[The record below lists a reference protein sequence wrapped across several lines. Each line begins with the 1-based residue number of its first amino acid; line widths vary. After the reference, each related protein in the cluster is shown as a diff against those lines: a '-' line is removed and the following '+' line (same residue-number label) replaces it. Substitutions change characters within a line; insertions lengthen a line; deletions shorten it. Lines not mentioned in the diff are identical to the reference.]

1 MLKRVNWS
9 SPRTISLTVASVL
22 LAVLAGFLL
31 LLPVP
36 YARLAPGPATDTL
49 GESNGKPLIVI
60 SGHDAYPPTGHL
72 DMTTVSI
79 TNPDHR
85 MTLIEALSGWFSSG
99 VAVVP
104 KETVYDTSKSAAQI
118 DAENTQEMELSQKHA
133 TAAALLALHIPG
145 VISHVVVSA
154 LTSGTP
160 AYGKLMVADEIEKID
175 GKVVNTPQD
184 VVDDVRVHKPGEQ
197 VTFLVKR
204 KDSTGNEQELTEVVT
219 TAKNPGDPKLPYV
232 GISPDRDYTFP
243 FQVKIELDNVGGPSA
258 GMMFALGIIERLTQ
272 GGITGGKTIAGT
284 GTITDDGV
292 VGKIGG
298 IQMKILGAKRAG
310 ATVFLVPADNCRDA
324 VQGPPKGIELVRVDK
339 LSTALSAL
347 QAIRTGQGT
356 VPHC

>member
-1 MLKRVNWS
+1 
-9 SPRTISLTVASVL
+9 LTVASVL
-22 LAVLAGFLL
+22 LALLAGLLL

-60 SGHDAYPPTGHL
+60 TGHESYPPSGHL

-160 AYGKLMVADEIEKID
+160 AYGKLKVADEIEKID
-175 GKVVNTPQD
+175 SKVVNTPQD
-184 VVDDVRVHKPGEQ
+184 VVDDVRAHKPGDQ

-204 KDSTGNEQELTEVVT
+204 TSNGAEQELTEVLT
-219 TAKNPGDPKLPYV
+219 TTKNPGDPKLPYV

-292 VGKIGG
+292 IGKIGG

-324 VQGPPKGIELVRVDK
+324 MQGPPNGIELVRVDK
-339 LSTALSAL
+339 LSTALTAL
-347 QAIRTGQGT
+347 TAIRTGQGT

>member
-1 MLKRVNWS
+1 VWKRVNWR
-9 SPRTISLTVASVL
+9 SPRTISLGVASVL
-22 LAVLAGFLL
+22 LTVLAAFLL
-31 LLPVP
+31 VLPVP
-36 YARLAPGPATDTL
+36 YVRLAPGPATDTL
-49 GESNGKPLIVI
+49 GDSNGKPLIAI
-60 SGHDAYPPTGHL
+60 TGHETFPPSGHL

-175 GKVVNTPQD
+175 GKVVNNPQD
-184 VVDDVRVHKPGEQ
+184 VVDDVRVHKPGDD

-204 KDSTGNEQELTEVVT
+204 KDSNGNEQELTKVLT

-258 GMMFALGIIERLTQ
+258 GMMFALGIVERLTQ
-272 GGITGGKTIAGT
+272 GGITGGKTVAGT

-324 VQGPPKGIELVRVDK
+324 MQGPPGGIELVRVDK

-347 QAIRTGQGT
+347 QAIRTGQGI

>member
-1 MLKRVNWS
+1 VLKRVNWR
-9 SPRTISLTVASVL
+9 SPRTVSLSVASVL
-22 LAVLAGFLL
+22 LAVLAVLL
-31 LLPVP
+31 LVLPVP
-36 YARLAPGPATDTL
+36 YARLSPGPATDTL
-49 GESNGKPLIVI
+49 GESGGKQLITINGTTT
-60 SGHDAYPPTGHL
+60 YPTSGHL

-85 MTLIEALSGWFSSG
+85 MTLLEALSGWFSSG

-104 KETVYDTSKSAAQI
+104 KETVYDTTKSAAQI

-133 TAAALLALHIPG
+133 TAAALLALNVKG

-160 AYGKLMVADEIEKID
+160 AYGKLQVADEIEKID
-175 GKVVNTPQD
+175 GKTVNTPQD
-184 VVDDVRVHKPGEQ
+184 VVDDVRAHKPGEQ

-204 KDSTGNEQELTEVVT
+204 KDSTGNEHELTVTLT
-219 TAKNPGDPKLPYV
+219 TAKNPSDAKLPYI

-258 GMMFALGIIERLTQ
+258 GMMFALGIIERLSQ

-284 GTITDDGV
+284 GTITDDGT

-310 ATVFLVPADNCRDA
+310 ATVFLVPADNCREAAQD
-324 VQGPPKGIELVRVDK
+324 PPKGIELVKVDK

-347 QAIRTGQGT
+347 LAIRTGQGT